1 MFLLLT
7 VPVTQ
12 GHDVEDHCPKV
23 GGSLLLCHKAGIAS
37 LFFIMLS
44 HLFTW
49 RLGSVQDS
57 EEDQSCGCCQHAL
70 LLLLISSVPN
80 RSIHGTH
87 LVQYQLQLLASMG
100 FLTCLLQIKGNDF
113 NYETWAYSRV
123 YGSTYT
129 ALSSWD
135 AHTDAS
141 LWVWDRAKASG
152 LPDSKVVNSLL
163 YQILPAMPVVRIST
177 SHTSIASIG
186 SSSSTGQ
193 RPAWFFGNEHVPC
206 LYQNFIPSILCAI

>member
-1 MFLLLT
+1 MS
-7 VPVTQ
+7 Q
-12 GHDVEDHCPKV
+12 GWHHFNFPHYVISPLYLKV
-23 GGSLLLCHKAGIAS
+23 GVSTGFWG
-37 LFFIMLS
+37 
-44 HLFTW
+44 
-49 RLGSVQDS
+49 RQ
-57 EEDQSCGCCQHAL
+57 CGCCQHAL

-80 RSIHGTH
+80 RSIHGIH

-100 FLTCLLQIKGNDF
+100 FFTCLLQIKGNDF

-123 YGSTYT
+123 YGNTYT

-141 LWVWDRAKASG
+141 LWVWDVTDRAKASG

-163 YQILPAMPVVRIST
+163 YQILPATPVVRIST
-177 SHTSIASIG
+177 SHTNIASIG

-193 RPAWFFGNEHVPC
+193 RPVWFFGNERAPC
-206 LYQNFIPSILCAI
+206 LYLNLIPSILCAV